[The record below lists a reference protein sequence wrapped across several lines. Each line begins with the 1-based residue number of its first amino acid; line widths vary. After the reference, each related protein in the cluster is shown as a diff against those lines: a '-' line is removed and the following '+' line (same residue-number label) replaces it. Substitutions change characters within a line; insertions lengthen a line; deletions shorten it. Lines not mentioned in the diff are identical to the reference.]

1 MIEISIS
8 RKKKYQFQ
16 IITSIDEGQVH
27 KLVKRF
33 TSDMKEILVY
43 ERVREAI
50 SNFCANNSIDEV
62 NQKCQLWPCGSN
74 HCFWKIYSI
83 IGLQHKIFGHYGLCK
98 RKFSGRIAK
107 ICAKW
112 ASIVERFHTK
122 TGRTTSYCCKLPSG
136 KVTILRSHSN
146 KVRT

>member
-8 RKKKYQFQ
+8 RKNYQFQ

-62 NQKCQLWPCGSN
+62 SQNVNLWLKSTFEMN
-74 HCFWKIYSI
+74 YIL
-83 IGLQHKIFGHYGLCK
+83 GLQHKIFGHYGLRK

-122 TGRTTSYCCKLPSG
+122 TGRTTSHCCKLPSG
-136 KVTILRSHSN
+136 M
-146 KVRT
+146 

>member
-8 RKKKYQFQ
+8 RKNYQFQ

-62 NQKCQLWPCGSN
+62 TLKCQFVRLESL
-74 HCFWKIYSI
+74 FKINSI
-83 IGLQHKIFGHYGLCK
+83 LGLQH
-98 RKFSGRIAK
+98 
-107 ICAKW
+107 
-112 ASIVERFHTK
+112 
-122 TGRTTSYCCKLPSG
+122 
-136 KVTILRSHSN
+136 
-146 KVRT
+146 